1 MNTIKVNGERRRIV
15 SFAQRVSSVDSEG
28 NTTVFRIDRGKYLD
42 KEINRKRQ
50 LLGQDEPKIEIIRY
64 YKITSQRMIEIN
76 KSEYDKF
83 ALLGFPVKEIREI
96 K

>member
-1 MNTIKVNGERRRIV
+1 MKELLVNGKRRRVV
-15 SFAQRVSSVDSEG
+15 SFTQKVSSVDSEG

-50 LLGQDEPKIEIIRY
+50 LLGQETKREVITY
-64 YKITSQRMIEIN
+64 YKVTSQRMIEIN

-83 ALLGFPVKEIREI
+83 ALLGFPVREI
-96 K
+96 KEIK

>member
-1 MNTIKVNGERRRIV
+1 MKELLVNGKRRRVV
-15 SFAQRVSSVDSEG
+15 SFTQKVSSVDSEG

-42 KEINRKRQ
+42 REINRKRQ
-50 LLGQDEPKIEIIRY
+50 LLGQETTREVIKY

-83 ALLGFPVKEIREI
+83 ALLSFPVKEIKEI